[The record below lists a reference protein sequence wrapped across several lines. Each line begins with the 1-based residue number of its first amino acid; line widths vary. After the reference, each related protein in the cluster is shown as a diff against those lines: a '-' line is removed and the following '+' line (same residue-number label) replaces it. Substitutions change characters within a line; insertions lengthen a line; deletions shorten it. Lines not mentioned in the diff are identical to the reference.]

1 MKRKIIE
8 TLLLVLAIA
17 SSMIFVAPKKGAEI
31 INKTEST
38 TVQEEAVSAA
48 EIVDTVFNKEI
59 NSIPIELSIREQA
72 KALQNVQVYKKTLY
86 DVFSKEELEKMFGVI
101 EAEVGSLGGFEERCN
116 VASVIFNRLE
126 DGRFGDSLDEVLSK
140 DQFSTVRNGKYK
152 KVNITED
159 TILSCE
165 FVFSNGDTTSGAL
178 YFEAGNSNIHSKY
191 AEYLFS
197 DKSGHSFYK

>member
-1 MKRKIIE
+1 MPFSITGAMI
-8 TLLLVLAIA
+8 LSQLMLVRLP
-17 SSMIFVAPKKGAEI
+17 IF
-31 INKTEST
+31 
-38 TVQEEAVSAA
+38 
-48 EIVDTVFNKEI
+48 F
-59 NSIPIELSIREQA
+59 L
-72 KALQNVQVYKKTLY
+72 
-86 DVFSKEELEKMFGVI
+86 
-101 EAEVGSLGGFEERCN
+101 
-116 VASVIFNRLE
+116 
-126 DGRFGDSLDEVLSK
+126 SLDEVLSK

>member
-17 SSMIFVAPKKGAEI
+17 SSIIFVAPKKGAEI
-31 INKTEST
+31 INKTESI
-38 TVQEEAVSAA
+38 TVQEEAGSEA

-59 NSIPIELSIREQA
+59 NNIPIELSIREQA
-72 KALQNVQVYKKTLY
+72 KALQNVQVYKETLY
-86 DVFSKEELEKMFGVI
+86 DAFLKEELEKMFGVI

-140 DQFSTVRNGKYK
+140 EETVAVQAVIDEDVVFELVNDLRNAGAK
-152 KVNITED
+152 D
-159 TILSCE
+159 ILVVPIE
-165 FVFSNGDTTSGAL
+165 R
-178 YFEAGNSNIHSKY
+178 II
-191 AEYLFS
+191 
-197 DKSGHSFYK
+197 